1 MQIYLTNPNFIKI
14 CTLLFTYLYKVH
26 LYRKV
31 HMRKLL
37 DVTDCLDNITNVREI
52 ALCNK
57 RVILHKIF
65 KNEANLCLHLPKA
78 ETYIFFHKHL
88 ILSLWSFISRLFF
101 LMNSTEWQRY
111 FKCLWNNLLN
121 VNQIRLYWDLV
132 MLNTNKQTLS

>member
-65 KNEANLCLHLPKA
+65 KMKQIYVYTFQRQKPTFSSTNISFSVYDHL
-78 ETYIFFHKHL
+78 YQGY
-88 ILSLWSFISRLFF
+88 FF